1 MRFQLLGP
9 LSITDGADSV
19 VLPPSKPTVLLASLL
34 LHANSVV
41 SVEYLQR
48 TMWGEEQP
56 ATARAALQ
64 TCVLRLRRLF
74 VKHGVTGA
82 PIEAVPGG
90 YRICAGADSLDL
102 IGFRERLRLAATYPH
117 EPEKELH
124 TLEDALSLWQG
135 PLLANVRSDVLLR
148 DEVPR
153 LAEERLRTVEK
164 VCDLQLALG
173 RCGEALVTLWG
184 ATRAHPGHERF
195 REQLIEA
202 LYRSG
207 RQAEALAEYRRVKA
221 YLRAELGVD
230 PSLALREL
238 ELAIL
243 RGDDLGRAAPAGTA
257 AAPSRPRLAVAS
269 GRAEERPSLTAGAVG
284 AVGAVGAAGSAAVGP
299 VPDALA
305 ERPIAGPPPEA
316 VPGRRPA
323 CAPADP
329 VRHAAA
335 PVPLRDPVGPGAP
348 AGGTPGAGEPVR
360 EAPQAPQ
367 APQAPVPGTPAADL
381 PAGGGED
388 FPATGGLEV
397 PGADGPLGLEAGA
410 GAVAFAGPVAGPS
423 TTPAGAPATS
433 AGTPPPAGA
442 LDGTRPVAVPAGA
455 GAASPAQARGASAA
469 GGPVAHGSGAGLVV
483 PVPLVPGFSGR
494 ASETAALTRRLTA
507 REGHDAA
514 TVVVSGAPGTGKT
527 ALARQAAHLAA
538 DGFPGGR
545 YLVRMVRPD
554 GRPLTAGE
562 VAAAVTAALG
572 EPDARGRVL
581 LVLDDVLDAD
591 QVLPLLHTRPDA
603 SALVTSRRGLA
614 GLIAAHG
621 GWVQRLGPL
630 AERESYDLLHTA
642 LGAER
647 VGAEPGAARTL
658 AEVCCHHPLALRI
671 VTARLLTRPALRLAD
686 CAGWL
691 AEDPLARLSL
701 PGSPHMSLRRVLD
714 EALGRLDRAS
724 AQAFLRVA
732 AGTPGVLHT
741 SDGAALLGLPPP
753 ETEDLLERLADAGL
767 LEEGPPGPYRMHD
780 FLRLYARGGHS
791 PPDSPST
798 LPTAPTAPTGPPP
811 TPPTPSTPSTPSTVV
826 PPTSPANSASS
837 SATTSSTVIPPDRPE
852 QKV

>member
-9 LSITDGADSV
+9 LSITDGSDTV
-19 VLPPSKPTVLLASLL
+19 VLPPSKPTILLASLL
-34 LHANSVV
+34 LHANTVV

-90 YRICAGADSLDL
+90 YRISAGPESLDL
-102 IGFRERLRLAATYPH
+102 IGFRERVRLAAAHAHDPG
-117 EPEKELH
+117 KELH

-135 PLLANVRSDVLLR
+135 PLLANVRSDVLRR

-173 RCGEALVTLWG
+173 RCGEALVALWG

-207 RQAEALAEYRRVKA
+207 RQTEALAEYRKVKA

-230 PSLALREL
+230 PSPALREL

-243 RGDDLGRAAPAGTA
+243 RGEDLGRAL
-257 AAPSRPRLAVAS
+257 PSLATVVPQRPRLPVAAGQGAGRPAASLPAAPAPQPPVLGAPGPGSAADTAREMAPLYAQGHAPRRPVPAMPPHPDAVPS
-269 GRAEERPSLTAGAVG
+269 GTSAGAAPGDRGETGPPAARAPLHPAFPDASADADAAGGG
-284 AVGAVGAAGSAAVGP
+284 AGWPEAAGGGAATHVPTVTGSAAV
-299 VPDALA
+299 A
-305 ERPIAGPPPEA
+305 
-316 VPGRRPA
+316 PG
-323 CAPADP
+323 
-329 VRHAAA
+329 AA
-335 PVPLRDPVGPGAP
+335 PVPA
-348 AGGTPGAGEPVR
+348 
-360 EAPQAPQ
+360 
-367 APQAPVPGTPAADL
+367 GTPA
-381 PAGGGED
+381 G
-388 FPATGGLEV
+388 V
-397 PGADGPLGLEAGA
+397 
-410 GAVAFAGPVAGPS
+410 
-423 TTPAGAPATS
+423 
-433 AGTPPPAGA
+433 
-442 LDGTRPVAVPAGA
+442 RPVAVVAAGA
-455 GAASPAQARGASAA
+455 EPRLPPSVRGASWASAHAA
-469 GGPVAHGSGAGLVV
+469 PGDGPVLVMPV
-483 PVPLVPGFSGR
+483 APVPAFTGR
-494 ASETAALTRRLTA
+494 DSEAAALGGRLTGP
-507 REGHDAA
+507 EGHDSA
-514 TVVVSGAPGTGKT
+514 TVVVSGAPGIGKT
-527 ALARQAAHLAA
+527 ALARQVAHLAG

-554 GRPLTAGE
+554 GVPLSAGE
-562 VAAAVTAALG
+562 VTAEVTAALG
-572 EPDARGRVL
+572 EPRTRGRVL

-603 SALVTSRRGLA
+603 SAVVTSRRGLA

-630 AERESYDLLHTA
+630 AEDESFELLRTA
-642 LGAER
+642 LGTER
-647 VGAEPGAARTL
+647 VDAEPDAARAL
-658 AEVCCHHPLALRI
+658 ADSCCHHPLALRI

-686 CAGWL
+686 CAEWL
-691 AEDPLARLSL
+691 AGDPLARLSL
-701 PGSPHMSLRRVLD
+701 PGSPHMALRQVLD
-714 EALGRLDRAS
+714 AALGRLDGGAARAFPRIG
-724 AQAFLRVA
+724 AHTT
-732 AGTPGVLHT
+732 GELHA
-741 SDGAALLGLPPP
+741 SDAAALLGLPLP

-780 FLRLYARGGHS
+780 LLRLYARGN
-791 PPDSPST
+791 DSPSVR
-798 LPTAPTAPTGPPP
+798 PT
-811 TPPTPSTPSTPSTVV
+811 
-826 PPTSPANSASS
+826 
-837 SATTSSTVIPPDRPE
+837 